1 MQMAAVN
8 TPVLT
13 VMAALSAVVI
23 LAMNSR
29 MMALCVKVY
38 TYTHNMYRVWVA
50 TPTRYQCLFQPR
62 VVILCWRLHR
72 VGALNAINRLWVEC
86 VHSNATRDTH

>member
-23 LAMNSR
+23 VAMNSR

-38 TYTHNMYRVWVA
+38 TYTHNMYRV
-50 TPTRYQCLFQPR
+50 
-62 VVILCWRLHR
+62 
-72 VGALNAINRLWVEC
+72 
-86 VHSNATRDTH
+86 